1 MSDFQLEI
9 GDSISGLLADGV
21 EGTPWVGATLK
32 MDRRRGL
39 VVEVPYL
46 QGADGGQFE
55 HVRHWFKSRKAPTN
69 MELFTPEG
77 VVGLFGVV
85 WVGYRAPFEGWKASV
100 GKLQP
105 SVAVLESRNGRFED
119 PLVIDEVYSW
129 IDGLHGWSGLSAVS
143 IEPSVYERNIANEL
157 TLTVKSELVL
167 EWVQGDANMRIQSIW
182 SEVSESDGYQR
193 KVLIA
198 DDVSLISS
206 FPSGPRGF
214 EDHYREQQK
223 VRHFMTFMYGQQ
235 LFFRRHALR
244 DERYSFMLDGREDL
258 IKPRIQLISSRT
270 FADSVRDVPS
280 RDKLNDLLANFH
292 AVGAD
297 GMEAWCVEYEK
308 WERFILPSVNVLGR
322 DGVFAEDVILST
334 SMSMEAAG
342 ELIGECD
349 GEECLKGRG
358 RNLPVALCIYRCLH
372 VLGLDL
378 PDEFGDMVA
387 LSRAIANTYN
397 TIKHSSRGGFPD
409 GREISVVCELNKLI
423 VRLLALHVAN
433 VDLSSYV
440 RSYVSVALN
449 KLVGRMTSCSMSI
462 DEGGKWCYEY
472 E

>member
-21 EGTPWVGATLK
+21 EGTPWVGATIK

-46 QGADGGQFE
+46 RGADDGQFE
-55 HVRHWFKSRKAPTN
+55 HVRHWFESQKAPTN
-69 MELFTPEG
+69 MELLTPEG
-77 VVGLFGVV
+77 AVGLFGIM
-85 WVGYRAPFEGWKASV
+85 WGGYRAPIGAWKASV

-105 SVAVLESRNGRFED
+105 SVAVLESRKGRFED

-129 IDGLHGWSGLSAVS
+129 IDGLNVWSGLSAVS
-143 IEPSVYERNIANEL
+143 IDPLLDERNIAKEL
-157 TLTVKSELVL
+157 TLTVKSELAL
-167 EWVQGDANMRIQSIW
+167 EWVQGEANMRIQSIW

-198 DDVSLISS
+198 DDVSLVSS
-206 FPSGPRGF
+206 FRSGPRGF
-214 EDHYREQQK
+214 DDHYREQQK
-223 VRHFMTFMYGQQ
+223 VRHFMTFMYGRQ
-235 LFFRRHALR
+235 LFFRRHSIR
-244 DERYSFMLDGREDL
+244 DERYSFTIYGRDDP

-270 FADSVRDVPS
+270 FADSVSEVPS
-280 RDKLNDLLANFH
+280 RDKLKSPLANFQM
-292 AVGAD
+292 VGAD
-297 GMEAWCVEYEK
+297 GMQAWCAAYEK

-342 ELIGECD
+342 ELIGDRD

-372 VLGLDL
+372 VLGLEL

-423 VRLLALHVAN
+423 VRLLALYVAN

>member
-193 KVLIA
+193 KV
-198 DDVSLISS
+198 
-206 FPSGPRGF
+206 
-214 EDHYREQQK
+214 
-223 VRHFMTFMYGQQ
+223 
-235 LFFRRHALR
+235 ALQ
-244 DERYSFMLDGREDL
+244 S
-258 IKPRIQLISSRT
+258 
-270 FADSVRDVPS
+270 
-280 RDKLNDLLANFH
+280 
-292 AVGAD
+292 
-297 GMEAWCVEYEK
+297 
-308 WERFILPSVNVLGR
+308 
-322 DGVFAEDVILST
+322 
-334 SMSMEAAG
+334 
-342 ELIGECD
+342 
-349 GEECLKGRG
+349 
-358 RNLPVALCIYRCLH
+358 
-372 VLGLDL
+372 
-378 PDEFGDMVA
+378 
-387 LSRAIANTYN
+387 
-397 TIKHSSRGGFPD
+397 
-409 GREISVVCELNKLI
+409 
-423 VRLLALHVAN
+423 
-433 VDLSSYV
+433 
-440 RSYVSVALN
+440 
-449 KLVGRMTSCSMSI
+449 
-462 DEGGKWCYEY
+462 
-472 E
+472 